1 MKPGKDIHE
10 IFLFYTPQ
18 TMDVYFTY
26 LKNKIQKAVGVNT
39 LLVRGVD
46 LPNLYSESHMMDQT
60 LFKIIPPVKEELNYT
75 LEAVK
80 KNKLVESKQE
90 NTQGEVDLA
99 KQNKIKFFSKN
110 VKTKQSNKAC
120 IINKKAS

>member
-18 TMDVYFTY
+18 LMDVYFTY
-26 LKNKIQKAVGVNT
+26 LKNKIQKAVGVTT

-46 LPNLYSESHMMDQT
+46 LANLHSESHMMDET
-60 LFKIIPPVKEELNYT
+60 LFKIIPPVKEELSHTADVTKENIP
-75 LEAVK
+75 
-80 KNKLVESKQE
+80 VETTQE
-90 NTQGEVDLA
+90 NVQGEIDMA